1 MVKSRLNN
9 KKTLMYRL
17 GKDLDNKK
25 KSYRKKQNR
34 NRTAIEKVRS

>member
-1 MVKSRLNN
+1 MKSKLNN

-17 GKDLDNKK
+17 GNDLDNKK
-25 KSYRKKQNR
+25 KSYGKKQNR